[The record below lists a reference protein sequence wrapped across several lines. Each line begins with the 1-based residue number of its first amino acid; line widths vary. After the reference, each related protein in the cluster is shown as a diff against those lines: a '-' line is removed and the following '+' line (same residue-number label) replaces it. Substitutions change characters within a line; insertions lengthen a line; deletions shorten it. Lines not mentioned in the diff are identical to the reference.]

1 MYESRVVL
9 ASSRGLI
16 ERARQHHPSP
26 DPKATPLEAAS
37 RAQLREAPPSSVTMH
52 RPYRRDETTGGME
65 ACCSAAAA
73 LPILLLLTPNRV
85 GLAYIGASERERLA
99 RPGMRGNIVI
109 YHNLSFCSSNA
120 PEYPSPRFSKSRL
133 AEKARR
139 AGAEPTSR
147 ATRVLGS
154 SSHHGDHPRPLLPS
168 CVSDSPGRENG
179 LTPARLQIGLL
190 YENSQGAT
198 ALPW

>member
-85 GLAYIGASERERLA
+85 GLAYIGASERE
-99 RPGMRGNIVI
+99 
-109 YHNLSFCSSNA
+109 
-120 PEYPSPRFSKSRL
+120 
-133 AEKARR
+133 
-139 AGAEPTSR
+139 AGAARNAGKYCDLSQSQ
-147 ATRVLGS
+147 LLQLK
-154 SSHHGDHPRPLLPS
+154 HPS
-168 CVSDSPGRENG
+168 F
-179 LTPARLQIGLL
+179 LQI
-190 YENSQGAT
+190 STRRKGAQSRS
-198 ALPW
+198 